1 MIATLH
7 IQTAARGNNT
17 YLKNTYCTTPFKVAN
32 ITEDKKANPLHL
44 MLMSSSPG
52 ILDGD
57 QYQVKIELE
66 AGASLQVHTQSY
78 QRLFNMKQHASQT
91 MEVFLSVGSAFC
103 FLPHPAVPHAAS
115 VFKSTN
121 KIYLEDNCS
130 LVFGEILTCGR
141 KLNGEVF
148 QFAKYHNTTEVFLH
162 GKLSIKE
169 NLLIEPAT
177 INVNAFGQLEGF
189 THQASLIY
197 LHPNTA
203 IKLLSEK
210 VNAILAEQQG
220 IIFGIS
226 SAPVNGL
233 IIRILGQ
240 KAEQLHNCLKVVAGI
255 LPQIVSSKTIAHA
268 V

>member
-1 MIATLH
+1 MIATVH
-7 IQTAARGNNT
+7 IQTTARGDST

-32 ITEDKKANPLHL
+32 ITEDKKVNPLHL

-57 QYQVKIELE
+57 QYQLKIELE
-66 AGASLQVHTQSY
+66 EGTSLQLHTQSY
-78 QRLFNMKQHASQT
+78 QRLFNMKQYASQT
-91 MEVFLSVGSAFC
+91 MQVNMATGSAFC

-121 KIYLEDNCS
+121 KIYLQDNCS

-148 QFAKYHNTTEVFLH
+148 LFSKYHNITEVFLQ
-162 GKLSIKE
+162 GKLVIKE
-169 NLLIEPAT
+169 NLLIEPAN
-177 INVNAFGQLEGF
+177 INVNAIGQLEGF
-189 THQASLIY
+189 THQASLNY
-197 LHPNTA
+197 LHPNTD
-203 IKLLSEK
+203 IKLGIEK
-210 VNAILAEQQG
+210 VNSILTEQQG
-220 IIFGIS
+220 IVFGIS

-233 IIRILGQ
+233 ILRILGQ
-240 KAEQLHNCLKVVAGI
+240 KAEQLHNCLKAVADI
-255 LPQIVSSKTIAHA
+255 LPQTTSSKTIAHA